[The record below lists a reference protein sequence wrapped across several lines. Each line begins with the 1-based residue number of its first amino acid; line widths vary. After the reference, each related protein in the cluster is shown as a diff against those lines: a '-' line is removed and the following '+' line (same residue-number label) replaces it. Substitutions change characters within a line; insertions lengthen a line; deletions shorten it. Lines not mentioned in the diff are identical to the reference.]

1 MRSSA
6 FRLVYPVCL
15 ERLLLRLQKDSVE
28 MEFKEDVDPAKATFY
43 VGEQVQNNVLKPR
56 GIACSVVSEG
66 AVFLLTSSFAVAE
79 ADNQKKLI
87 ARRFSS
93 SHFGDHRLDVSFFRQ
108 VGNFTFLKIDKEY
121 NVGAIGRSWLI
132 CLNLESPTYEM
143 KDSAKPFCGG
153 SQFKLQ
159 FECVGSSTTI
169 EVISQKTVERTSIIG
184 LPIIIEK
191 KQMNRKHSGRFS
203 VIGVVGL
210 SSEEKLCPC
219 YWDPSDEN
227 TQSLGEF
234 CLVCACI
241 HLGGLPEKM
250 TRLSI

>member
-1 MRSSA
+1 M
-6 FRLVYPVCL
+6 
-15 ERLLLRLQKDSVE
+15 D
-28 MEFKEDVDPAKATFY
+28 FKEDVDPAKATFY
-43 VGEQVQNNVLKPR
+43 VGEEVQNKVLKLR
-56 GIACSVVSEG
+56 GIACSVFSEG
-66 AVFLLTSSFAVAE
+66 AVFLLTSSSAVGE

-87 ARRFSS
+87 AQRFPS
-93 SHFGDHRLDVSFFRQ
+93 SHIGDHRLDVSFSRQ
-108 VGNFTFLKIDKEY
+108 LGNFTFLKIDKEY
-121 NVGAIGRSWLI
+121 NIGTIGRSLI

-184 LPIIIEK
+184 VPIIIEK

-203 VIGVVGL
+203 VIGIVGL
-210 SSEEKLCPC
+210 TSEEKLCPC

-227 TQSLGEF
+227 TQSLDSSLTPEDQREW
-234 CLVCACI
+234 I
-241 HLGGLPEKM
+241 KHGGM
-250 TRLSI
+250 RN